1 MNFSLRVAL
10 KYVFSKNKKSIINK
24 INRFSIITLIISS
37 TSLLI
42 VLSGFEGLKNFGMS
56 LYEVFEPDFNVIPKQ
71 GKKITIL
78 NSEMKKVNSL
88 KNVISASGVI
98 EEKVFLSFKDKNHVG
113 YLKGITPSYLNINPI
128 DSLISLGNWLD
139 YSSKSIILGQGLSQV
154 LGAGV
159 NDYSSFLEISVP
171 KNKKLRFGETPF
183 KSKFGTV
190 SGIFQISKEFD
201 DKYIFCSTDFAR
213 ELLEFGENTYSYLA
227 LKTKKKISKKEL
239 DQMLK
244 NILNEEYILE
254 SRADKNS
261 AINRMVE
268 IENLAVY
275 LIFSLVI
282 IISLFNLIGSLL
294 MMFLDKSDE
303 LKTILSMGETPKNIQ
318 KIFLIIGLLIS
329 SIGSLFGIVLGSFL
343 LLIQAYFPF
352 LYVPGTSIPY
362 PVVLTIEN
370 LILVFLTVLLLGS
383 FTSLWTTKGM
393 KKPIS

>member
-10 KYVFSKNKKSIINK
+10 KYVFSKNKKSIIAR

-56 LYEVFEPDFNVIPKQ
+56 LYEVFEPDFSVIPKQ

-78 NSEMKKVNSL
+78 NSEIKKVNSL
-88 KNVISASGVI
+88 KDVIFTSGVI

-113 YLKGITPSYLNINPI
+113 YLKGISPSYLNINPI
-128 DSLISLGNWLD
+128 DSLITMGNWLD
-139 YSSKSIILGQGLSQV
+139 YSSESIILGEGLSQV

-159 NDYSSFLEISVP
+159 NDYSSFLEVSVP

-183 KSKFGTV
+183 KSKFSTV
-190 SGIFQISKEFD
+190 TGIFQISKEFD

-213 ELLEFGENTYSYLA
+213 ELLGFSENTYSHLA

-239 DQMLK
+239 DQMLRE
-244 NILNEEYILE
+244 ILHEEYILE

-329 SIGSLFGIVLGSFL
+329 SIGSLFGIVLGSIL
-343 LLIQAYFPF
+343 LLMQEYFPF

-362 PVVLTIEN
+362 PVILKIEN
-370 LILVFLTVLLLGS
+370 LLVVFLTVLLLGS
-383 FTSLWTTKGM
+383 FTSLWATRGM
-393 KKPIS
+393 KKPVL

>member
-56 LYEVFEPDFNVIPKQ
+56 LYEVFEPDFNVIPKK

-159 NDYSSFLEISVP
+159 NDYSSFLEVSVP

-201 DKYIFCSTDFAR
+201 DKYIFCSTDFAK

-329 SIGSLFGIVLGSFL
+329 SIGSLFGIVLGSIL
-343 LLIQAYFPF
+343 LLIQTYFPF

>member
-56 LYEVFEPDFNVIPKQ
+56 LYEVFEPDFNVIPKK

-329 SIGSLFGIVLGSFL
+329 SIGSLFGIVLGSIL

-352 LYVPGTSIPY
+352 LYVPGTAIPY

>member
-10 KYVFSKNKKSIINK
+10 KYVFSKNKKSIIAR

-56 LYEVFEPDFNVIPKQ
+56 LYEVFEPDFSIIPKQ

-78 NSEMKKVNSL
+78 NSELKKVNSL
-88 KNVISASGVI
+88 KDVIFASGVI

-113 YLKGITPSYLNINPI
+113 YLKGISPSYLNINPI
-128 DSLISLGNWLD
+128 DSLITMGNWLD
-139 YSSKSIILGQGLSQV
+139 YSSESIILGEGLSQV

-159 NDYSSFLEISVP
+159 NDYSSFLEVSVP
-171 KNKKLRFGETPF
+171 KNKKLRFGENPF
-183 KSKFGTV
+183 KSKFSTV
-190 SGIFQISKEFD
+190 TGIFQISEEFD

-213 ELLEFGENTYSYLA
+213 ELLGFSENTYSHLA

-239 DQMLK
+239 NQMLRE
-244 NILNEEYILE
+244 ILREEYILE
-254 SRADKNS
+254 SRTDKNS

-329 SIGSLFGIVLGSFL
+329 SIGSLFGIVLGSIL
-343 LLIQAYFPF
+343 LLMQEYFPF

-362 PVVLTIEN
+362 PVILKIEN
-370 LILVFLTVLLLGS
+370 LLVVFLTVLLLGS
-383 FTSLWTTKGM
+383 FTSLWATRGM
-393 KKPIS
+393 KKPIF

>member
-78 NSEMKKVNSL
+78 NSEIKKVNSL
-88 KNVISASGVI
+88 ENIISASGVI

-139 YSSKSIILGQGLSQV
+139 YSSESIILGQGLSQV

-159 NDYSSFLEISVP
+159 NDYSSFLEVSVP

-213 ELLEFGENTYSYLA
+213 ELLVFGENTYSYLA
-227 LKTKKKISKKEL
+227 LKTKKRISKKEL

-329 SIGSLFGIVLGSFL
+329 SIGSFFGIVLGSIL
-343 LLIQAYFPF
+343 LLIQEYFPF

-362 PVVLTIEN
+362 PVILKIDN
-370 LILVFLTVLLLGS
+370 LLVVFLTVLLLGS
-383 FTSLWTTKGM
+383 FTSLWATRGM
-393 KKPIS
+393 KKPIF

>member
-10 KYVFSKNKKSIINK
+10 KYVFSKNKKSIIAR

-56 LYEVFEPDFNVIPKQ
+56 LYEVFEPDFSIIPKQ

-78 NSEMKKVNSL
+78 NSEIKKVNSL
-88 KNVISASGVI
+88 KDVIFASGVI

-113 YLKGITPSYLNINPI
+113 YLKGISPSYLNINPI
-128 DSLISLGNWLD
+128 DSLITRGNWLD
-139 YSSKSIILGQGLSQV
+139 YSSESIILGEGLSQV
-154 LGAGV
+154 LGAGI
-159 NDYSSFLEISVP
+159 NDYSSFLEVSVP

-183 KSKFGTV
+183 KSKFSTV
-190 SGIFQISKEFD
+190 TGIFQISKEFD

-213 ELLEFGENTYSYLA
+213 ELLGFSENTYSHLA

-239 DQMLK
+239 NQMLRE
-244 NILNEEYILE
+244 ILHEEYILE

-329 SIGSLFGIVLGSFL
+329 STGSLFGIVLGSIL
-343 LLIQAYFPF
+343 LLMQEYFPF

-362 PVVLTIEN
+362 PVILKIEN
-370 LILVFLTVLLLGS
+370 LLVVFLTVLLLGG
-383 FTSLWTTKGM
+383 FTSLWATRGM
-393 KKPIS
+393 KKPIL

>member
-159 NDYSSFLEISVP
+159 NDYSSFLEVSVP

-201 DKYIFCSTDFAR
+201 DKYIFCSTDFAK

>member
-10 KYVFSKNKKSIINK
+10 KYVFSKNKKSIITR

-56 LYEVFEPDFNVIPKQ
+56 LYEVFEPDFSIIPKQ

-78 NSEMKKVNSL
+78 NSEIKKVNSL
-88 KNVISASGVI
+88 KDVIFASGVI

-113 YLKGITPSYLNINPI
+113 YLKGISPSYLNINPI
-128 DSLISLGNWLD
+128 DSLITMGNWLD
-139 YSSKSIILGQGLSQV
+139 YSSESIILGEGLSQV

-159 NDYSSFLEISVP
+159 NDYSSFLEVSVP

-183 KSKFGTV
+183 KSKFSTV
-190 SGIFQISKEFD
+190 TGIFQISKEFD

-213 ELLEFGENTYSYLA
+213 ELLGFSENTYSHLA

-239 DQMLK
+239 DQMLRE
-244 NILNEEYILE
+244 ILHEEYILE

-329 SIGSLFGIVLGSFL
+329 SIGSLFGIVLGSIL
-343 LLIQAYFPF
+343 LLMQEYFPF

-362 PVVLTIEN
+362 PVILKIEN
-370 LILVFLTVLLLGS
+370 LLVVFLTVLLLGS
-383 FTSLWTTKGM
+383 FTSLWATRGM
-393 KKPIS
+393 KKPVL

>member
-159 NDYSSFLEISVP
+159 NDYSSFLEVSVP

-201 DKYIFCSTDFAR
+201 DKYIFCSTDFAK

-329 SIGSLFGIVLGSFL
+329 SIGSLFGIVLGSIL

>member
-10 KYVFSKNKKSIINK
+10 KYVFSKSKKSIVNR

-37 TSLLI
+37 TSLLV

-56 LYEVFEPDFNVIPKQ
+56 LYEVFEPDFSIVPKQ
-71 GKKITIL
+71 GKKITVL
-78 NSEMKKVNSL
+78 HSEIEKVNSL
-88 KNVISASGVI
+88 QSIISASGVI

-113 YLKGITPSYLNINPI
+113 YLKGVSPSYLNINPI
-128 DSLISLGNWLD
+128 DSLIIQGNWLD
-139 YSSKSIILGQGLSQV
+139 YNTKSIILGEGLSQV

-159 NDYSSFLEISVP
+159 NDYSSFLEVSVP

-183 KSKFGTV
+183 KSKYSTV
-190 SGIFQISKEFD
+190 TGIFQMSKEFD
-201 DKYIFCSTDFAR
+201 DKYIFCSTDFAS
-213 ELLEFGENTYSYLA
+213 ELLGFNESTYSYLA
-227 LKTKKKISKKEL
+227 LKTKKEISKKEL

-244 NILNEEYILE
+244 EIIHEEYIIE
-254 SRADKNS
+254 TRADKNS

-303 LKTILSMGETPKNIQ
+303 LKTILAMGETPKNVQ

-329 SIGSLFGIVLGSFL
+329 STGSLLGIILGSIL
-343 LLIQAYFPF
+343 LLIQEYFPF
-352 LYVPGTSIPY
+352 LYVPGTSIAY
-362 PVVLTIEN
+362 PVLLTIEN
-370 LILVFLTVLLLGS
+370 LIIVFLTVLILGG
-383 FTSLWTTKGM
+383 FTSLWATSGM
-393 KKPIS
+393 KKRIL